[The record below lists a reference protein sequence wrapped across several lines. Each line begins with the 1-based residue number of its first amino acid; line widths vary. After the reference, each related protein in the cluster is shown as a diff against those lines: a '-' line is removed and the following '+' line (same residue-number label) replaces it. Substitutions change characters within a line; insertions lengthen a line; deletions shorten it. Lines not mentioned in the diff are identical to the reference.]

1 MRNLHEL
8 KSFHE
13 NALSE
18 WNATALIMK
27 EAMKGETDTRK
38 TFVEVVVALSDMAG
52 KDVTKRKNLIKAGY
66 IVLHSMADGT
76 WPKTPPPLPQE
87 SQKKPDRWKG
97 VRRVVLTLFALILC
111 AGSFAGGFAL
121 NMPLVVSHLP
131 KLTKSTP
138 EPSNTPEQAIE
149 QYFEAVY
156 RHDIPAI
163 IAMYHPEVRQEVSD
177 DVNKLD
183 VVNDIYEY
191 NKQAAKPV
199 ETHLDSVQEDRTAK
213 AFMTFRLPNS
223 GKQESGMI
231 LLRQFENAW
240 YIMNVDF

>member
-76 WPKTPPPLPQE
+76 WPKTPPPP
-87 SQKKPDRWKG
+87 SVKP
-97 VRRVVLTLFALILC
+97 
-111 AGSFAGGFAL
+111 AGGSA
-121 NMPLVVSHLP
+121 
-131 KLTKSTP
+131 
-138 EPSNTPEQAIE
+138 
-149 QYFEAVY
+149 
-156 RHDIPAI
+156 
-163 IAMYHPEVRQEVSD
+163 
-177 DVNKLD
+177 
-183 VVNDIYEY
+183 
-191 NKQAAKPV
+191 
-199 ETHLDSVQEDRTAK
+199 
-213 AFMTFRLPNS
+213 
-223 GKQESGMI
+223 GK
-231 LLRQFENAW
+231 
-240 YIMNVDF
+240 